1 MIFKIAFKNVWRN
14 KVRSLIVITAIMLGL
29 GGGIFTVSIITGMV
43 EQKVR
48 SGINN
53 EISHIQVHH
62 PEYLKNFESI
72 YSIPNPD
79 SIVGI
84 ISKTP
89 SVKAVCERTR
99 ITGMAASPNSVS
111 GVQIIG
117 VDPEQEK
124 RVFSLS
130 ATIPD
135 TSGGFLTGSKK
146 NQIVIGKNL
155 ADKLKVR
162 LKSKIVIRF
171 QNPDGNLT
179 EAAFSV
185 NGIFQSANTVFDET
199 NVFVKK
205 SDLDLVTGSDNGVQ
219 EIALILDDIDKVP
232 ETEAVLKSKLP
243 SLQVQNWIELRPDMG
258 MVTSA
263 IAIEVYIILGIILFA
278 LAFGIVNTMLM
289 IVFERT
295 RELGMLMAVGMS
307 KSRVFRMIMLETV
320 ILTFIGGVI
329 GMIGSALLVALF
341 HRVGIDLSGFS
352 KGLSAFGFDP
362 KIYPFIKT
370 QLYFHLSIMVILT
383 GVLSAIMPARKALK
397 LKPVEAIRIE

>member
-14 KVRSLIVITAIMLGL
+14 KVRSLIVIAAITLGL
-29 GGGIFTVSIITGMV
+29 SGGLFTVSVITGMV
-43 EQKVR
+43 DQKIR

-53 EISHIQVHH
+53 EVSHIQVHH
-62 PEYLKNFESI
+62 PEFLKNYESK
-72 YSIPNPD
+72 YSISNPD
-79 SIVGI
+79 SIAGL
-84 ISKTP
+84 ISKIP
-89 SVKAVCERTR
+89 SVKAVCSRSR
-99 ITGMAASPNSVS
+99 ITGMAASPNSAA

-117 VDPEQEK
+117 VDPIREK
-124 RVFSLS
+124 KVFSLYLS
-130 ATIPD
+130 IPD
-135 TSGGFLTGSKK
+135 SAGGYFKGSRK
-146 NQIVIGKNL
+146 NQIVIGRKL

-185 NGIFQSANTVFDET
+185 NGIFQSANTVFEET
-199 NVFVKK
+199 NVFIKK
-205 SDLDLVTGSDNGVQ
+205 SDLDQITGIDNGIQ
-219 EIALILDDIDKVP
+219 EIALVLDDNDKIPVVQ
-232 ETEAVLKSKLP
+232 AALKSKLP
-243 SLQVQNWIELRPDMG
+243 GLLIQNWMELRPDMG

-307 KSRVFRMIMLETV
+307 KSRVFRMIMLET
-320 ILTFIGGVI
+320 IFLTIIGGII
-329 GMIGSALLVALF
+329 GIALSVALIAVF
-341 HRVGIDLSGFS
+341 HRHGIDLSAFS
-352 KGLSAFGFDP
+352 KGLGAFGFDP
-362 KIYPFIKT
+362 RIYPFIKRE
-370 QLYFHLSIMVILT
+370 LYINLSIMILCT
-383 GVLSAIMPARKALK
+383 GVLSAVMPARKALK